1 MSNNITDMG
10 NIRTEKLNSEFKK
23 NIYEILSTK
32 VKDPRLTEMFS
43 VTKVAC
49 DRELTFAKVYVS
61 VFSTDVKKTKATFDA
76 IVSSAPF
83 VRRAL
88 LKSMRIRAVP
98 ELVFVTDG
106 TLGEGDKIDKILS
119 EIKHGQNDS

>member
-1 MSNNITDMG
+1 ME
-10 NIRTEKLNSEFKK
+10 NIRTEKLNSQFQR

-43 VTKVAC
+43 VTKVTC

-61 VFSTDVKKTKATFDA
+61 VFSADAKKTKATFDA
-76 IVSSAPF
+76 IASSAPF

-98 ELVFVTDG
+98 ELLFVNDE
-106 TLGEGDKIDKILS
+106 TLGEGGKIEQILS